1 MKVAYSFSVLRYI
14 HDPVTRE
21 FVNIGVAVFS
31 ADARYLR
38 AICTGSYSRIT
49 RMFGKIDGQGFRH
62 FSRHIQDRI
71 CAVGQEYAS
80 ASAPEGE
87 LTIERL
93 LATVLPADDSALQF
107 SRAGVGL
114 SGDLDQTLNQL
125 YQRHVQRY
133 SPASA
138 VREPGTG
145 GRGLA
150 LSS

>member
-1 MKVAYSFSVLRYI
+1 LRYI

-62 FSRHIQDRI
+62 CSRHIQDQI

-93 LATVLPADDSALQF
+93 LAAVLPAADSALRF
-107 SRAGVGL
+107 SSAGVGL
-114 SGDLDQTLNQL
+114 SGDLDRTLNEL
-125 YQRHVQRY
+125 YQRHVRLY
-133 SPASA
+133 SPARAARTSYVEA
-138 VREPGTG
+138 C
-145 GRGLA
+145 GLA
-150 LSS
+150 ASH